1 MTSAELPA
9 GLRARFDELA
19 AELTRLGLA
28 EDGDFFISGR
38 VPSPAP
44 SSEIIGLTFRDDVF
58 EVWYRDMGAKS
69 SILTTGD
76 FDEARETFAREAVH
90 LAGQRGR
97 GPEAGAR

>member
-9 GLRARFDELA
+9 GLRARLDALA

-44 SSEIIGLTFRDDVF
+44 SSEIVGLTYRAGGF

-69 SILTTGD
+69 SILTTD
-76 FDEARETFAREAVH
+76 SWDEASETFAREAVH